1 MMNNFH
7 IDPTCPSAAPYD
19 VSTFPSITSR
29 DTFDLFTYGQQISA
43 IEETATDETVVLSEA
58 PIPSVESVI
67 AAEREVYRTFG
78 DKRFSGIAAYD
89 FLFTRYKPISVED
102 LTASVSIASACDT
115 EGIPYTYY
123 IPNSATYYDLT
134 NQKITLPVFDA
145 RGRQVKFPLR
155 DRNERFLLNS
165 SALTAIDDNR
175 EIIFFPLR
183 DVNGVAVKFP
193 FKGATG
199 DIIIVP
205 PANKDK
211 LLSVTEAYSSLDT
224 AYSNA
229 KDLHGYAF
237 AEYIYS
243 LEEQELNKVGFFY
256 NTVEL
261 PAQSATAPI
270 FAAALYNID
279 TDVTELT
286 SLTSLSIE
294 TIIRYYP
301 DRSELTYKH
310 YQSLGGKGP
319 FTTIT
324 LLTSKDIVSLVRN
337 ENIKLAS
344 YNILSSPYW
353 SEDTPVAGYFNSTPG
368 SVTHTSILDLSD
380 KTAVNIDDIKELQ
393 SQVASLS
400 TQLQNL
406 RTQYLATET
415 AVIYNSGIIDTLAAP
430 VVWSNIW
437 TTTAGFVAPAVPA
450 AR

>member
-1 MMNNFH
+1 MNNFH
-7 IDPTCPSAAPYD
+7 IDPTCSSTAPYD

-29 DTFDLFTYGQQISA
+29 DTFNLFTYGQQISA
-43 IEETATDETVVLSEA
+43 IEETATDETVVLAEA

-102 LTASVSIASACDT
+102 LTPSVSIASACDT

-123 IPNSATYYDLT
+123 IPNSATYYDST

-368 SVTHTSILDLSD
+368 SVTHTSILDISD
-380 KTAVNIDDIKELQ
+380 KTTVNTDDIKELQ

-406 RTQYLATET
+406 RTQYLATNT